1 MDTLWT
7 LPELVAEVATRIAA
21 LPPPKNGQ
29 VRAVPDERTIRYY
42 GTIGLLDR
50 PSAMRGR
57 TALYGKKHVAQVV
70 AIKRLQT
77 MGQSLSEIQ
86 QLWPTLD
93 DLTLARMSGV
103 ELPIAA
109 KPARAEF
116 WKREPRPSAADAD
129 ADADA
134 AGQRHRTSDP
144 AGTAGGRGP
153 AGASAAGAGTLDTSK
168 LGEERDRPAMPS
180 GLPPAR
186 VLRWSGRAAAPG
198 PSTAVHGAAPAEMP
212 GAVELRIE
220 LAPHVV
226 LSLSVTDESV
236 VISPADVR
244 AVRAAA
250 APLLA
255 ELASRR
261 LASHAPGEES

>member
-1 MDTLWT
+1 MASLWT

-21 LPPPKNGQ
+21 LPAPKNGQ
-29 VRAVPDERTIRYY
+29 VRAIPDDRTVRYY
-42 GTIGLLDR
+42 VTLGLLDR

-77 MGQSLSEIQ
+77 MGRSLSEIQ
-86 QLWPTLD
+86 QLWPTLED
-93 DLTLARMSGV
+93 RTLARMSGV
-103 ELPIAA
+103 ELPALG
-109 KPARAEF
+109 KPPARAEF
-116 WKREPRPSAADAD
+116 WKREPSP
-129 ADADA
+129 
-134 AGQRHRTSDP
+134 
-144 AGTAGGRGP
+144 
-153 AGASAAGAGTLDTSK
+153 
-168 LGEERDRPAMPS
+168 
-180 GLPPAR
+180 
-186 VLRWSGRAAAPG
+186 AAAPPDASMETPGAPSAMPHASVVVPGG
-198 PSTAVHGAAPAEMP
+198 PRAPAVTPGASVVGVVVPAEVAEPVARTP

-236 VISPADVR
+236 VISAADVR
-244 AVRAAA
+244 AIRAAA

-261 LASHAPGEES
+261 LAAHPGGEEP